1 MTIKL
6 SDIEKRLEAA
16 TPGPWY
22 AVADNT
28 GVSTD
33 PDGTAFPSQ
42 PELIFCL
49 DDGEYIENRNKA
61 DAEFVANA
69 PADIAYLLR
78 LVGELEAALEII
90 ADRDTNLP
98 HVTAA
103 DALAARKKAGLE

>member
-1 MTIKL
+1 MTKL
-6 SDIEKRLEAA
+6 SDIKKRLEAA

-61 DAEFVANA
+61 DAEFIANA
-69 PADIAYLLR
+69 PADIRALLDYVR
-78 LVGELEAALEII
+78 ELEAAIFDASL
-90 ADRDTNLP
+90 AWDDGL
-98 HVTAA
+98 A
-103 DALAARKKAGLE
+103 DARIAAARKRAGLE